1 MIEDLKKYCQAREK
15 SVCSYF
21 YLDSTDVHGRDEQF
35 LRSILVQVSEQYPDT
50 PPSLNQLYRERGW
63 GSQQPTQL
71 ALLAA
76 LKAMLESLDDVFIVM
91 DALDEA
97 RVREDVL
104 ATLSHIHG
112 WSLQNVNLFV
122 TSRRESDLVTGL
134 SPIVS
139 NEIAVDTKAVDH
151 DICCYVRTRLIE
163 DPKLK
168 RWPDSVRGDIE
179 KSLMCDTQGM

>member
-1 MIEDLKKYCQAREK
+1 M
-15 SVCSYF
+15 CSYF
-21 YLDSTDVHGRDEQF
+21 YFDFTDVHGREERF
-35 LRSILVQVSEQYPDT
+35 LRSILVQISEQYPES
-50 PPSLNQLYRERGW
+50 PPTLNKLYRENGR
-63 GSQQPTQL
+63 GSQQLTQL

-76 LKAMLESLDDVFIVM
+76 LKAMLESLNDVFIVI

-97 RVREDVL
+97 RVRKDVL

-112 WSLQNVNLFV
+112 WSLQNVNVIV

-139 NEIAVDTKAVDH
+139 DEILMDTSAVDH
-151 DICCYVRTRLIE
+151 DICCYVQTRLIE
-163 DPKLK
+163 DQKLK

-179 KSLMCDTQGM
+179 ESLMCDAQGM

>member
-1 MIEDLKKYCQAREK
+1 M
-15 SVCSYF
+15 CSYF
-21 YLDSTDVHGRDEQF
+21 YFDFTDMHGREEQF
-35 LRSILVQVSEQYPDT
+35 LRSILVQISEQYPE
-50 PPSLNQLYRERGW
+50 PSPVLNRLHRENGR

-76 LKAMLESLDDVFIVM
+76 LKAMLESLKDVFIVI

-97 RVREDVL
+97 KDQEDVL

-122 TSRRESDLVTGL
+122 TSRRESNLVTEL

-139 NEIAVDTKAVDH
+139 DEILMDTSAVDH
-151 DICCYVRTRLIE
+151 DICCYVQTRLIE

-179 KSLMCDTQGM
+179 KSLMCDAQGM